1 MTNKFVELTVSEIV
15 ELLKSG
21 WSVHRTFIRG
31 DAMLYLDENNNKPVT
46 SNKFNELNFQGLLEF
61 VDTINGW
68 HPIFHGTV
76 NVYEFNLD
84 ILNKVDYTDLPLQ
97 TVIDLLKNG
106 WKIHS
111 LFTSESALLAPP
123 NNDEKYKLVS
133 ESVMNELRQYGLN
146 LIEFINYKSHPI
158 FSGDSVYVYEIKQ
171 EGEVNE

>member
-21 WSVHRTFIRG
+21 WSVHRTPIRG
-31 DAMLYLDENNNKPVT
+31 DAMLYFDKDTTKYITP
-46 SNKFNELNFQGLLEF
+46 NKFVELDFQGLLEF
-61 VDTINGW
+61 VDTIKGW

-76 NVYEFNLD
+76 NMYKFNQD

-123 NNDEKYKLVS
+123 NNDEKYILVS
-133 ESVMNELRQYGLN
+133 ESVMSELRQYGLN
-146 LIEFINYKSHPI
+146 FIGFINYKSHPI
-158 FSGDSVYVYEIKQ
+158 FRGDDVYVYEIKQ
-171 EGEVNE
+171 EGK